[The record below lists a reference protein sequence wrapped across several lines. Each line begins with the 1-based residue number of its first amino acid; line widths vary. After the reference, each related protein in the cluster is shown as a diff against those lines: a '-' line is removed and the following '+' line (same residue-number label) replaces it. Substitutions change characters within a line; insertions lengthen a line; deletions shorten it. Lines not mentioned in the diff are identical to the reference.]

1 MREEGIHSILV
12 NPNVA
17 TIQTDTRSADKVYLL
32 PVNPQYVESVI
43 EKERPDA
50 LVLSFGGQTALNCG
64 VSLDDAGIL
73 SKYGI
78 KVLGTQ
84 VDGIRNTEDRQLFKD
99 AMVKCGVPV
108 LRGKTVTSFDGAK
121 STAAELGYPVIVRVA
136 YTLGGKGGGV
146 AHNEIELYEIVQRGI
161 SASMVGQVLIEEY
174 VGDWKQIEYE
184 VMRDNADNSVIV
196 CNMENVLSMR
206 VHTGDNVV
214 VAPSQT
220 INNQEYHEMRL
231 AALDAIRYVDIIG
244 ATFAT
249 YNMHLIQN
257 HRALQPIEVLQVYLI
272 CLTHGFI
279 PRLNRFSLT
288 DDVGYS
294 ARAICASEKPSC
306 LPCAF

>member
-1 MREEGIHSILV
+1 
-12 NPNVA
+12 
-17 TIQTDTRSADKVYLL
+17 
-32 PVNPQYVESVI
+32 
-43 EKERPDA
+43 
-50 LVLSFGGQTALNCG
+50 
-64 VSLDDAGIL
+64 
-73 SKYGI
+73 
-78 KVLGTQ
+78 
-84 VDGIRNTEDRQLFKD
+84 
-99 AMVKCGVPV
+99 MVKCGVPV

-244 ATFAT
+244 EC
-249 YNMHLIQN
+249 NIQY
-257 HRALQPIEVLQVYLI
+257 ALGYKIITLCSNRGKPKTLSLI
-272 CLTHGFI
+272 CSCKQGDRISASIHVCKDC
-279 PRLNRFSLT
+279 PRVYT
-288 DDVGYS
+288 
-294 ARAICASEKPSC
+294 ARACKQYHKKDNC
-306 LPCAF
+306 LL

>member
-12 NPNVA
+12 NPNIA

-146 AHNEIELYEIVQRGI
+146 AHNEIDTLGCLSFEMEDHVI
-161 SASMVGQVLIEEY
+161 S
-174 VGDWKQIEYE
+174 
-184 VMRDNADNSVIV
+184 
-196 CNMENVLSMR
+196 C
-206 VHTGDNVV
+206 
-214 VAPSQT
+214 
-220 INNQEYHEMRL
+220 
-231 AALDAIRYVDIIG
+231 
-244 ATFAT
+244 
-249 YNMHLIQN
+249 MH
-257 HRALQPIEVLQVYLI
+257 P
-272 CLTHGFI
+272 HG
-279 PRLNRFSLT
+279 
-288 DDVGYS
+288 
-294 ARAICASEKPSC
+294 
-306 LPCAF
+306 